1 MKKRYLYH
9 WDFDILRVCIS
20 SCWTIKENV
29 HLSIFT
35 CASICVI
42 RQQISFL
49 TFIFLK
55 EKLKFNIV
63 MILLCVWGGGGL
75 SAQRKEIQILLHV
88 FQKETTTP
96 TRGIH
101 GNYLLVLTDKKE
113 IGDTR
118 ARNFLFM
125 LSKSCFLVLKVVWR
139 LTLTIQYA
147 SNSIRVICFKN
158 GRDGGV
164 KISISC

>member
-35 CASICVI
+35 CVSICVI

-49 TFIFLK
+49 TFIFL
-55 EKLKFNIV
+55 
-63 MILLCVWGGGGL
+63 
-75 SAQRKEIQILLHV
+75 KEIQILLHV